1 MKGLL
6 IGIAGACCVATVV
19 GLTTMVASSVVLVAL
34 VAGGGVALSVLIT
47 QHTIRIRVRRAVR
60 GEVNPHATGIE
71 AEVATPVREF
81 AEQLQSAVR
90 DGLVARRLAEEQAQ
104 EAQRVL
110 AALDDLVIVF
120 DEFAEVVEA
129 NLAAR
134 RISHCEDQGKPTLR
148 EFLGDD
154 VLAGAVAEAA
164 RGATIGETRRFE
176 HETPGP
182 HDGESTAWQVS
193 IRRLDASDRCVV
205 VLHDVTRDREV
216 ARMKSDFVTKASH
229 ELRTPLSSIHAY
241 IEMLADGEVEGAQQQ
256 ADFLRIVH
264 EESARLSRLVD
275 NMLDISRIEAGVAKP
290 QRGVVDL
297 AQVSKKVVEAMRA
310 RASERSIDLVIRANG
325 DDLTVEGDEDMLAE
339 VVLNLVSN
347 AVKYTPEGGRI
358 AVSIDPD
365 GLTAS
370 VVTTVTDT
378 GLGIPP
384 DDIDHL
390 FEKFYRISRY
400 EREAR
405 GTGLGLNLCRNIVEE
420 VHHGRIGVD
429 STLGMGSRFW
439 FSVPVRYS
447 GAAAA

>member
-1 MKGLL
+1 M
-6 IGIAGACCVATVV
+6 
-19 GLTTMVASSVVLVAL
+19 
-34 VAGGGVALSVLIT
+34 
-47 QHTIRIRVRRAVR
+47 
-60 GEVNPHATGIE
+60 
-71 AEVATPVREF
+71 
-81 AEQLQSAVR
+81 
-90 DGLVARRLAEEQAQ
+90 
-104 EAQRVL
+104 
-110 AALDDLVIVF
+110 
-120 DEFAEVVEA
+120 
-129 NLAAR
+129 
-134 RISHCEDQGKPTLR
+134 
-148 EFLGDD
+148 LGN
-154 VLAGAVAEAA
+154 AVAEAA
-164 RGATIGETRRFE
+164 RGAAIGETRRFE
-176 HETPGP
+176 HETTGA
-182 HDGESTAWQVS
+182 GENDSTAWQVS
-193 IRRLDASDRCVV
+193 IRRLDESERCVV

-241 IEMLADGEVEGAQQQ
+241 IEMLADGEVEGAEQQ
-256 ADFLRIVH
+256 AEFLRIVH

-297 AQVSKKVVEAMRA
+297 ARVSDKVVETMRA
-310 RASERSIDLVIRANG
+310 QASERSIDLVIRANG
-325 DDLTVEGDEDMLAE
+325 DDLTVEGDEDMLTE
-339 VVLNLVSN
+339 VVQNLVSN
-347 AVKYTPEGGRI
+347 AVKYTPEGGRV

-420 VHHGRIGVD
+420 VHKGRIGVD

-439 FSVPVRYS
+439 FSVPVQYS